1 MATSISK
8 NDPMVVVVP
17 PSLAMVKIPAMP
29 AIKAE
34 NINASSFIFLTGT
47 PTLMAVDSFSPMALL

>member
-1 MATSISK
+1 
-8 NDPMVVVVP
+8 MVVVVP